1 MANKNLE
8 NAFFYNSQNGDRIYD
23 ADSFEYWLKK
33 FFTTGVFEGDLQVKA
48 TTGMGVSVGS
58 GYCNVDGKVK
68 IWDTPTE
75 FTLEVADE
83 LYDRIDSI
91 VIQRNDTNREFTIIT
106 KTGTPSSQPVAPLLT
121 RENGIYEIQLA
132 QIRLGAGLISLTQ
145 ANITDT
151 RTNKDLCGY
160 VTSTVENLDFDQL
173 MAQFNSYF
181 ENFKSGNEEEFKA
194 WFEKIK
200 GQLSSDAA
208 GNLQNQIYDLD
219 KKIKKVSNDL
229 VSTTKVVT
237 IQPEEWQEGI
247 YTLNDPL
254 VTSDTSNQDWMPKK
268 DISKEELDILLAAII
283 IDYDQDVG
291 WTKIKCLGDIPAV
304 AVTFR
309 VCFRGDK

>member
-1 MANKNLE
+1 MANKKID

-48 TTGMGVSVGS
+48 TTGMGISVGS

-91 VIQRNDTNREFTIIT
+91 VIQRNDTNREITIIK
-106 KTGTPSSQPVAPLLT
+106 KTGSPSSNPVAPILT
-121 RENGIYEIQLA
+121 RANGIYEIQLA
-132 QIRLGAGLISLTQ
+132 QIRLSAGMISLTQ

-151 RTNKDLCGY
+151 RTNKNLCGY
-160 VTSTVENLDFDQL
+160 VTGTVENLNYDQL

-181 ENFKSGNEEEFKA
+181 SNFKNGNEAEFNA
-194 WFEKIK
+194 WFNKIK
-200 GQLSSDAA
+200 GQLSTDAA
-208 GNLQNQIYDLD
+208 GKLQTQIDQFD
-219 KKIKKVSNDL
+219 GKITKVSNGL
-229 VSTTKVVT
+229 KSTTKSIT
-237 IQPEEWQEGI
+237 IQPSEWSGGI

-254 VTSDTSNQDWMPKK
+254 ITATSNQEWLPPLNV
-268 DISKEELDILLAAII
+268 SKEVMETLSAAMIV
-283 IDYDQDVG
+283 DYSQSVG
-291 WTKIKCLGDIPAV
+291 KAQIKCLGEVPKA
-304 AVTFR
+304 AVTLR
-309 VCFRGDK
+309 VIFRGDK